1 MSIHLLFLCLLKKHS
16 KFYDFDIQIVKNTL
30 QFKFHVGLHSKPDQH
45 VILAR
50 FYKYVGQRFSFI
62 FSFANMFV
70 PKANRT
76 NMSIKSI
83 KPFHLFDWINWGW
96 KKKES
101 FIHTYYK
108 EYAISLILKYVALD
122 NNLMMGM
129 KFQSFV
135 FIKNCIYFIKIKII
149 SGRFDHRPEII
160 VNVTLSSLYIT
171 NRIGRVDPMVI
182 MVNLLSTRLRL
193 FRCRRT
199 IHRTKLRS

>member
-1 MSIHLLFLCLLKKHS
+1 MYIHLLFLCLLKKHS

-30 QFKFHVGLHSKPDQH
+30 QFKFHVGLHSKPHQH

-62 FSFANMFV
+62 FHSPTCSCPKQTGPTCHSSQSSPFIFLIELIEDEKRKNLSSTRITKNMLSALYV
-70 PKANRT
+70 
-76 NMSIKSI
+76 
-83 KPFHLFDWINWGW
+83 
-96 KKKES
+96 
-101 FIHTYYK
+101 
-108 EYAISLILKYVALD
+108 KYVALG
-122 NNLMMGM
+122 NNLIMGM